1 MKTIYEKV
9 ATLQANKDRSHE
21 GPEQRKKRLKLL
33 KKMARHAKTSSR
45 QS

>member
-1 MKTIYEKV
+1 MRTIYDKV
-9 ATLQANKDRSHE
+9 ANIQANKDRSHE

-33 KKMARHAKTSSR
+33 KKMAQHAKTSLR